1 MALRDLTKDNIRM
14 RDLIDYANFKNT
26 IAENKFIDLVSWISP
41 IGDTFIGTQAE
52 ITEIVQTGSW
62 R

>member
-41 IGDTFIGTQAE
+41 IGDTYIGTQAE